1 MNKELNKAWTHHG
14 HDTMLNGALLAA
26 GVLGLFLA
34 VLDAPVR
41 NAAPVTAS
49 VVLGE
54 DVA

>member
-1 MNKELNKAWTHHG
+1 MKNEAKNAWTHHR
-14 HDTMLNGALLAA
+14 HDTFLNGAVLAA

-41 NAAPVTAS
+41 YGSPAMAGM
-49 VVLGE
+49 VLTE

>member
-14 HDTMLNGALLAA
+14 HDTLLNGGLLAA

-41 NAAPVTAS
+41 QASPAMAS
-49 VVLGE
+49 VVLAE
-54 DVA
+54 SVA